1 MTAAGFVGVHL
12 EGLGDLARHCGETS
26 HHIRR
31 LGGTVDGLLARHRHA
46 AAADIIPLLL
56 AVAAA
61 IAEAA
66 DSLEWRAAAIAAT
79 RDDAGPGYQPHCSRP
94 PAVALSPRRIHAVFS
109 RLVPSVA
116 AELTDKFPSIV
127 GRLDGA
133 PPHLRYRANRILI
146 RRHICDLEAELNRL
160 RDTNSPGWVDW
171 IDPHPLLA
179 THLLWLQVNEYR
191 RWLAEERQILLFDP
205 RGDGRVIEVFGD
217 LVSAEHIAVV
227 VPGITNDKT
236 NFSSTDDGGFR
247 SNAFVLHAA
256 AAAIDSDT
264 ATIAWLGYDPP
275 DGIDAG
281 LPSAALLGAPALR
294 RFVAGIDPQTQL
306 DVAVVAHSYGSLVA
320 GLAAADGLAADDL
333 VFLGSPGTG
342 LDHSSQA
349 RLRPPGRIW
358 VGLADGDPMAVT
370 RFASKLPLGHGVNP
384 ANHGFEAARFST
396 EGSFGHSA
404 YFEADSLANL
414 VSIVQGRYG
423 DVALIR

>member
-1 MTAAGFVGVHL
+1 MTAAGFVGVHP

-26 HHIRR
+26 HQIRR

-46 AAADIIPLLL
+46 AAADIIRLLL

-61 IAEAA
+61 VAEAA
-66 DSLEWRAAAIAAT
+66 DSLEWRAAAIAS
-79 RDDAGPGYQPHCSRP
+79 P
-94 PAVALSPRRIHAVFS
+94 VALSPTRVHAVFS

-116 AELTDKFPSIV
+116 TELTDKFPSIV
-127 GRLDGA
+127 GQLDGV
-133 PPHLRYRANRILI
+133 PPHLRYRANQILI
-146 RRHICDLEAELNRL
+146 ERHIGDLEAELDRL
-160 RDTNSPGWVDW
+160 GEAKSPGRADR
-171 IDPHPLLA
+171 IDPHRLLS
-179 THLLWLQVNEYR
+179 THLLRLQVSEYR

-217 LVSAEHIAVV
+217 LESAEHIAVV

-236 NFSSTDDGGFR
+236 NFSSAADGGFR
-247 SNAFVLHAA
+247 SNASVLYAA
-256 AAAIDSDT
+256 AAAINPDT

-281 LPSAALLGAPALR
+281 LPGAALLGAPALQ
-294 RFVAGIDPQTQL
+294 RFVAGIDPQTQS
-306 DVAVVAHSYGSLVA
+306 DVTVVAHSYGSLVA
-320 GLAAADGLAADDL
+320 GLAAAGGLAADDL

-342 LDHSSQA
+342 LDHSSEA
-349 RLRPPGRIW
+349 RLRPPGRVW
-358 VGLADGDPMAVT
+358 VGLADGDPIAVT
-370 RFASKLPLGHGVNP
+370 PFPSILPLWRGANP
-384 ANHGFEAARFST
+384 ANHGFGAARFST

-414 VSIVQGRYG
+414 VTIVQGRYG